1 MTKLN
6 FYKFG
11 SISNPVKLFNQ
22 ELSFETFTSTKVI
35 PTLKLSFEWKLI
47 LLNTNYD
54 YVVNFM
60 FNHFV
65 NKFNFVATPNLSK
78 KYYVLYFYV
87 KPECS
92 LIIIWYETIIHISAC
107 KLRVVLFGV
116 VDLISIEF
124 SYFF

>member
-1 MTKLN
+1 
-6 FYKFG
+6 
-11 SISNPVKLFNQ
+11 
-22 ELSFETFTSTKVI
+22 
-35 PTLKLSFEWKLI
+35 
-47 LLNTNYD
+47 
-54 YVVNFM
+54 M

-78 KYYVLYFYV
+78 KYYVAMLIWRHAYKENINGNIILYFYV